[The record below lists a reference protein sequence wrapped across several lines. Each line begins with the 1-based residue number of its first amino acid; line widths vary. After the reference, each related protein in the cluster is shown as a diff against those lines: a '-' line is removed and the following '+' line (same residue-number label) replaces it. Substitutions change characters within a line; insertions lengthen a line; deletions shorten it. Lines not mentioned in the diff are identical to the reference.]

1 MLSQPTAAR
10 TVPTLQ
16 LWSRLAPPPLA
27 LQLLP
32 TTMMGRRGA
41 EQGQPR
47 ARDRARAFSQHGRGS
62 RHRRRSVALDPGPCA
77 SLDDRPW
84 PRPSGAR
91 GDAPNH
97 PTCPGCDGPGR
108 PCPTRPGCAPVAY
121 PDLARDLCESY
132 SPISTG
138 CGDAATRGLP
148 LWLDGPPMPAF
159 ERRESRRPSSASSA
173 SSAEIARSVVS
184 SRRSSIPPSTEG
196 PRFHAI
202 CTTCAGLG
210 LQQPLQQV
218 T

>member
-1 MLSQPTAAR
+1 VTRDMSSSRRGAITGGDQITAVLRAHTQSMFPPWGFCLTPIPSCCSRGVRIPPHSGRVDSCVRSVCLTRSGSVNPGVPSNPHYSCGQQPASSSTR
-10 TVPTLQ
+10 TIPTLQ
-16 LWSRLAPPPLA
+16 LWSRLAPPALA

-97 PTCPGCDGPGR
+97 PTCPGCDGPLLWRAQPTEISKSR
-108 PCPTRPGCAPVAY
+108 P
-121 PDLARDLCESY
+121 D
-132 SPISTG
+132 
-138 CGDAATRGLP
+138 
-148 LWLDGPPMPAF
+148 
-159 ERRESRRPSSASSA
+159 PS
-173 SSAEIARSVVS
+173 
-184 SRRSSIPPSTEG
+184 
-196 PRFHAI
+196 
-202 CTTCAGLG
+202 
-210 LQQPLQQV
+210 
-218 T
+218 